1 MDFMTT
7 AKEGVDFSKLINLDI
22 TDEEIN
28 KILIDSGFKGYRL
41 NGAMKWIKGTIE
53 LIKSI

>member
-1 MDFMTT
+1 MTT